1 MTKRQ
6 RALLETLLRYKN
18 PREPDRET
26 DLEKVRQEYGSFG
39 AAVFF
44 LEDWNP
50 LRLKGFVA
58 GNPIHE
64 NDKITGTGRITAEGE
79 KALKDKPSED

>member
-6 RALLETLLRYKN
+6 RDILEALYRRKSQ
-18 PREPDRET
+18 PET
-26 DLEKVRQEYGSFG
+26 DLEKVRQECGSFG

-50 LRLKGFVA
+50 LREKGFVA

-64 NDKITGTGRITAEGE
+64 NDRIIGTGRITAKGE
-79 KALKDKPSED
+79 EALDALG